1 MGGGGG
7 RSSGA
12 MKRKETASTLQ
23 HSISMVVSRAILWYS
38 YPGMFGVSEY
48 AKYVPTECRNG
59 VKLSRWLG
67 QGFHGADTRRI

>member
-23 HSISMVVSRAILWYS
+23 HPISMVVSRAILWYS
-38 YPGMFGVSEY
+38 YPGMLGVSDY
-48 AKYVPTECRNG
+48 AKYVPTEAEMG
-59 VKLSRWLG
+59 LS
-67 QGFHGADTRRI
+67 